1 MVNYASLSLTT
12 LFYLIFRGGIMER
25 AVITVLDLGV
35 DMEEMAGPLV
45 CCAGAVTP
53 LA

>member
-1 MVNYASLSLTT
+1 
-12 LFYLIFRGGIMER
+12 MER

-35 DMEEMAGPLV
+35 DLEKMAGPLA
-45 CCAGAVTP
+45 CCTGAVTP